1 MRLVMSQADYEAMV
15 GHVRA
20 HWPEEACGL
29 LAGQAALR
37 VVRQVYLIENI
48 RHSPVEYEMH
58 AVEQVRA
65 MVEMEARDWELV
77 GIFHSHP
84 HGPPVPSETDVAQAY
99 YPEAVYVICAPDER
113 GAWQARGFRI
123 EAGKVTEVLMN
134 V

>member
-1 MRLVMSQADYEAMV
+1 MRLMMSQADYDAMLA
-15 GHVRA
+15 HVQA

-29 LAGQAALR
+29 LAGQEQ

-48 RHSPVEYEMH
+48 RHSPTEYEMH

-65 MVEMEARDWELV
+65 MVETEARGWEVV

-84 HGPPVPSETDVAQAY
+84 HGPPIPSETDVALAF
-99 YPEAVYVICAPDER
+99 YPEAVYVICSPDER
-113 GAWQARGFRI
+113 AVWQARGFRI
-123 EAGKVTEVLMN
+123 EAGNVTEVRIE